1 STASEAQGSTD
12 PPATSSN
19 AAFAESARTN
29 TKSARMDAE
38 FDQPRTSLHTASV
51 TEAAASHNTDSTQA
65 GEEAK
70 TSLMAETKTTL
81 VISPSKTASE
91 TLTTTAKCL
100 CDPGALVGRGQTD
113 GRLVST
119 MVNAFCNKLDAD
131 KVMKDGDECIVN
143 YEKDRSNADYAL
155 TICRKKNCT
164 GGAQNVRSP
173 FSHEGVTCP
182 DILYYKIWM
191 SCSKTNKGN
200 GGWFDA
206 GCLEYGMT
214 IG

>member
-1 STASEAQGSTD
+1 MKSFIIMTLVILVHTLCTQCDGIREPERGRSSALVMKGLGMSTAIVSTASEAQGSTD

-100 CDPGALVGRGQTD
+100 YDPGALVGRGQTD
-113 GRLVST
+113 GR
-119 MVNAFCNKLDAD
+119 
-131 KVMKDGDECIVN
+131 
-143 YEKDRSNADYAL
+143 
-155 TICRKKNCT
+155 
-164 GGAQNVRSP
+164 
-173 FSHEGVTCP
+173 
-182 DILYYKIWM
+182 
-191 SCSKTNKGN
+191 
-200 GGWFDA
+200 
-206 GCLEYGMT
+206 
-214 IG
+214 